1 MLALTRETERQRA
14 AFWPA
19 SVAVHDAASTCHVA
33 WDPGPLRKGSRPPMF
48 CGRVRLARV
57 RYTSANGHA
66 EQRRQSCG
74 ASEQGGCGMN
84 VGRSRQPVQIPPAS
98 SDPTGRFRSHR
109 PVQIPPAGSD
119 PTARFRSRRP
129 VQIPPALTFHSR
141 TEPSMDALYISAAVG
156 HRTAVTQSWWP
167 SIVTCGCEPQL
178 GAQSGA

>member
-119 PTARFRSRRP
+119 PTARFRSHRP
-129 VQIPPALTFHSR
+129 VQIPPPGSDPAGRFRSRQLSRSTPALSR
-141 TEPSMDALYISAAVG
+141 RWMRCTSVQLWA
-156 HRTAVTQSWWP
+156 TAR
-167 SIVTCGCEPQL
+167 L
-178 GAQSGA
+178 